1 MIYRLRW
8 KISVAGS
15 AGLACGIQR
24 SMRPE
29 LRKRIFTALI
39 LASILLSAV
48 ALLPVPGLALLFGG
62 VVALASWEWSRLAGM
77 AAPAVRALYALCT
90 VALIGFLYHYAQLG
104 SAPLLPRVQPVLG
117 LAGLWWAIALLWI
130 KSYPASAVLWGTR
143 AMLSLMGLLVLV
155 PAWLAAVFLLSYVH
169 GKWMLVFM
177 VILVAGADIGA
188 YFAGHRFGHTKLAPK
203 VSPGKTWEGVV
214 GGQLAVVS
222 IAVLVH
228 LALDLSRITLLAAV
242 AIAVCGAAA
251 SVVGDLV
258 ESMVKRHR
266 GVKDSGTL
274 LPGHGGLL
282 DRIDG
287 LTAAAPVFCL
297 GLILAG
303 WLP

>member
-1 MIYRLRW
+1 
-8 KISVAGS
+8 
-15 AGLACGIQR
+15 
-24 SMRPE
+24 MRPE
-29 LRKRIFTALI
+29 LRQRIFTALV
-39 LASILLSAV
+39 LAGILLGAV
-48 ALLPVPGLALLFGG
+48 ALLPIAGLALLFGG
-62 VVALASWEWSRLAGM
+62 VVALASWEWSSLAGFVSP
-77 AAPAVRALYALCT
+77 AARALYVTGA
-90 VALIGFLYHYAQLG
+90 VALMVFLYLYAQLG

-130 KSYPASAVLWGTR
+130 KSYPASALLWGTR

-155 PAWLAAVFLLSYVH
+155 PAWLAAVFLLGYTY
-169 GKWMLVFM
+169 GKLMLVFM
-177 VILVAGADIGA
+177 VMLVAGADVGA
-188 YFAGHRFGHTKLAPK
+188 YFAGHRFGHNKLAPK
-203 VSPGKTWEGVV
+203 VSPGKTWEGVM
-214 GGQLAVVS
+214 GGQMAVIALAVL
-222 IAVLVH
+222 AH
-228 LALDLSRITLLAAV
+228 LALGLSRITLLAAI

-287 LTAAAPVFCL
+287 ITAAAPVFSL

-303 WLP
+303 WIP